1 MAVMAIALIAFAGS
15 SMAQPPCVVGAY
27 TDAAGTVSAHVPVLN
42 SFFDVFVVMHVEFAV
57 TGVAYSMTWP
67 AHVLPIVVGYGFND
81 TKGLNVP
88 SSGGNNVGLGEC
100 ALGFNNTPIR
110 VAHYQGFTIALAGP
124 SEITLG
130 PNTDEDPASPVYADC
145 ADHLLVCGGVADL
158 QLAGVIGTEESSFGA
173 VKSLYG
179 N

>member
-15 SMAQPPCVVGAY
+15 SMAQPACVVGAY
-27 TDAAGTVSAHVPVLN
+27 TDAAGIESTHTPILN

-57 TGVAYSMTWP
+57 TGLAYSMTWP
-67 AHVLPIVVGYGFND
+67 SHVLPIEAGYGSD
-81 TKGLNVP
+81 GGGLNVP

-100 ALGFNNTPIR
+100 ALGFNNTPIV
-110 VAHYQGFTIALAGP
+110 VAHYRGFTIAPANA
-124 SEITLG
+124 SKIILG
-130 PNTDEDPASPVYADC
+130 PNTDESLTSPVYADC
-145 ADHLLVCGGVADL
+145 ADHLLECPGVLDL
-158 QLAGVIGTEESSFGA
+158 QLDAVIGTEESSFGA

>member
-15 SMAQPPCVVGAY
+15 SMAQPPCVLGAY
-27 TDAAGTVSAHVPVLN
+27 TDAAGTQSAHVPVLN
-42 SFFDVFVVMHVEFAV
+42 SFFDVFVVMHIEFAV
-57 TGVAYSMTWP
+57 AGMAYSMTWP
-67 AHVLPIVVGYGFND
+67 NHVIPIVVSYGPHSH
-81 TKGLNVP
+81 GLNVP
-88 SSGGNNVGLGEC
+88 TEGGNNVGLGEC
-100 ALGFNNTPIR
+100 ALGFNNTPIV
-110 VAHYQGFTIALAGP
+110 VAHYQGFTVSPHGP

-130 PNTDEDPASPVYADC
+130 PNTDENPTSPVYADC
-145 ADHLLVCGGVADL
+145 ADHLLVCDGVQNL

>member
-27 TDAAGTVSAHVPVLN
+27 TDAAGTQSAHVPVLN
-42 SFFDVFVVMHVEFAV
+42 SFFDVFVVMHIEFAV
-57 TGVAYSMTWP
+57 TGLAYSMTWP
-67 AHVLPIVVGYGFND
+67 PHVLPIVQGYGP
-81 TKGLNVP
+81 TGHGLNVP
-88 SSGGNNVGLGEC
+88 TSGGNNVGLGEC
-100 ALGFNNTPIR
+100 ALGFNNTPIV
-110 VAHYQGFTIALAGP
+110 VAYYQGFTVNLAGP

-130 PNTDEDPASPVYADC
+130 PNTDESLSLPVYADC
-145 ADHLLVCGGVADL
+145 ADHLFECQGVQDL

>member
-27 TDAAGTVSAHVPVLN
+27 TDAAGTQSAHVPVLN

-57 TGVAYSMTWP
+57 TGLAYSMTWP
-67 AHVLPIVVGYGFND
+67 SHVLPIVVSYGRNGR
-81 TKGLNVP
+81 GLNVP
-88 SSGGNNVGLGEC
+88 SPGGNNVGLGEC

-110 VAHYQGFTIALAGP
+110 VAHYQGFTIGLAGP

-130 PNTDEDPASPVYADC
+130 PNTDESLTTPVYADC
-145 ADHLLVCGGVADL
+145 ADHLLACGGVQNL
-158 QLAGVIGTEESSFGA
+158 QLAGVIGTEDSSFGA